1 MGSQNVQWGRK
12 MRFKSVGAFVLLLA
26 AASFASNWGGRA
38 QAPAGKTWEYKMVT
52 AQYGAAPASLSEAEM
67 NRLGAEGW
75 GLVDT
80 RSLHFKAGEVTQN
93 RTDYFFKRLR

>member
-1 MGSQNVQWGRK
+1 

-26 AASFASNWGGRA
+26 TVMLASGWGSRA
-38 QAPAGKTWEYKMVT
+38 QVPARKMWEYKTVT
-52 AQYGAAPASLSEAEM
+52 AQYGAVPASLGEGEM

-75 GLVDT
+75 ELVDT
-80 RSLHFKAGEVTQN
+80 RTLHLKAGEVTQN

>member
-1 MGSQNVQWGRK
+1 

-26 AASFASNWGGRA
+26 AVSFASNWGGRA
-38 QAPAGKTWEYKMVT
+38 QVPARKTWEYKAVT
-52 AQYGAAPASLSEAEM
+52 AQYGAVPASLGEEEM

-75 GLVDT
+75 ELVDT
-80 RSLHFKAGEVTQN
+80 RSLHFKVGEVTQN